1 MRIPLMK
8 QISWY
13 LVVAMLIIG
22 IAPRVDAGVV
32 SSELVASPMTDR
44 ADDIAKI
51 QKVLEMKMVK
61 ERLSQ
66 LGLNND
72 EVQKKIE
79 GMNDEQLHQFALQ
92 LDEINFGGEG
102 AFEVLLLVAVIL
114 VLVIIILHITHRRIV
129 VTK

>member
-1 MRIPLMK
+1 MKIPFMK

-13 LVVAMLIIG
+13 LVVAMLIIS

-32 SSELVASPMTDR
+32 PSELVASPLTDR
-44 ADDIAKI
+44 AEDISKI

-61 ERLSQ
+61 ERLTQ
-66 LGLNND
+66 IGLNND
-72 EVQKKIE
+72 EIQKKIE
-79 GMNDEQLHQFALQ
+79 GMSDEQLHQFALQ

-102 AFEVLLLVAVIL
+102 AFEIL
-114 VLVIIILHITHRRIV
+114 VLVVAILVLIIIILHMKNRRVI

>member
-22 IAPRVDAGVV
+22 IAPKVDAGIV
-32 SSELVASPMTDR
+32 SSELVASPTADR
-44 ADDIAKI
+44 ADDISKI

-61 ERLSQ
+61 ERLTQ
-66 LGLNND
+66 FGLNND
-72 EVQKKIE
+72 EIQKKIE
-79 GMNDEQLHQFALQ
+79 GMDDQQLHQFALQ
-92 LDEINFGGEG
+92 LDEINFGGSG
-102 AFEVLLLVAVIL
+102 AFEILVLVAAIL
-114 VLVIIILHITHRRIV
+114 VLVIIIMHMAHRRTI

>member
-22 IAPRVDAGVV
+22 IAPKVNAGVV
-32 SSELVASPMTDR
+32 SSELVTSPTADR
-44 ADDIAKI
+44 VDDIAKI

-61 ERLSQ
+61 ERLTQ

-79 GMNDEQLHQFALQ
+79 AMSDEQLHQFALQ

-102 AFEVLLLVAVIL
+102 AFEILVLVAAIL
-114 VLVIIILHITHRRIV
+114 VLVIIIMHMAHRRAV

>member
-1 MRIPLMK
+1 
-8 QISWY
+8 
-13 LVVAMLIIG
+13 MLIIG
-22 IAPRVDAGVV
+22 IAPKINAGVV
-32 SSELVASPMTDR
+32 SSELVTSPTADR
-44 ADDIAKI
+44 VDDIAKI

-61 ERLSQ
+61 ERLTQ

-79 GMNDEQLHQFALQ
+79 AMSDEQLHQFALQ

-102 AFEVLLLVAVIL
+102 AFEILVLVAAIL
-114 VLVIIILHITHRRIV
+114 VLVIIIMHMVHRRAV